1 MTGDVADLDQARA
14 ERQPHL
20 SGPARCQ
27 HCKHEWI
34 AVAPVG
40 QYAGLDCP
48 GCDSSR
54 GYFTQ
59 HVTPADGVE
68 RFACSACDCQV
79 FTVRREGAQ
88 CIGCGVLHSWD
99 DLQL

>member
-1 MTGDVADLDQARA
+1 MNGKVTDLAQARA
-14 ERQPHL
+14 EREPHM

-27 HCKHEWI
+27 HCSHEWV

-40 QYAGLDCP
+40 IYAGMRCP
-48 GCDSSR
+48 NCHSER
-54 GYFTQ
+54 GHFTQ
-59 HVTPADGVE
+59 FTMPADGID
-68 RFACSACDCQV
+68 RFACNTCGSQV
-79 FTVRREGAQ
+79 YTILREGAQ